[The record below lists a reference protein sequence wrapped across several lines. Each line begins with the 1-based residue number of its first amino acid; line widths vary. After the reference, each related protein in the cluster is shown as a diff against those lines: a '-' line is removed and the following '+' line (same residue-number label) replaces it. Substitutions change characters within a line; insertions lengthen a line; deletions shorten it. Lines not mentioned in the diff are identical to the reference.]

1 MSDDQIDRK
10 IAVIFAT
17 DVVGYSKSMEAD
29 EAQTIKNLRACKTL
43 LNKSLTK
50 YGGRVFNTAG
60 DSILAEFSSAVEAL
74 ECAAEFQ
81 ATLKKHN
88 ESSEAAKRMEFRI
101 GVNMGDVVKEDGNL
115 YGDGVNIAA
124 RLEALAQPNGIS
136 ISKPVYDFV
145 QGKTGLVFNDLG
157 IQQVKQNRFHV
168 YDVLLDASQ
177 KRRLSKSL
185 SSKKPMIAA
194 VITLLAICVGLFW
207 FTQQNAGNDPAKTPD
222 FAFELPSKPSIAVM
236 PFTNLSGDEN
246 KEYIGAGLSQNI
258 TNALSRSSEVFVI
271 SNSSAKQIFSQTTDA
286 TEISAALGV
295 KFLLTG
301 GVQHAGAQL
310 RVNVEL
316 VDAVSGDNIWVDQF
330 NGELSELF
338 DFQDVITASV
348 FEALQIKFAA
358 ELGGASVDPTR
369 FSSVNEMRA
378 VNEGRRELLKF
389 TPEAHKKFEDILMKE
404 YNAGSRSG
412 PLINAL
418 GWLYFQK
425 VAMGLFDD
433 RAATMAKG
441 REAARQAH
449 ELMGDANSLVL
460 GAWFDLFDRDYEAA
474 QEKVRVA
481 SKIGSPSGDDL
492 AVAGSVYLLSGQ
504 PELARKSFVDAMRV
518 SPFHPPWYANR
529 IVTSLILLERYEEA
543 TEVARSIVEK
553 GDQGKITP
561 YAHSRALVS
570 LAIIAKRQ
578 NDDDGGRKVIKR
590 LIEVNPNFTQKTLG
604 MYLGQMKDTAIIKD
618 FRTILGEYGLPAGE

>member
-10 IAVIFAT
+10 IAVIFAA
-17 DVVGYSKSMEAD
+17 DVVGYSKSMEDD
-29 EAQTIKNLRACKTL
+29 EAKTIKNLRACRTL

-50 YGGRVFNTAG
+50 YGGRIFNTAG
-60 DSILAEFSSAVEAL
+60 DSILADFSSAVEAL

-81 ATLKKHN
+81 ANLKKRN
-88 ESSEAAKRMEFRI
+88 ESSETAKQMEFRVGI
-101 GVNMGDVVKEDGNL
+101 NMGDVVKEDGNL

-145 QGKTGLVFNDLG
+145 NGKTGLVFNDLG
-157 IQQVKQNRFHV
+157 IQQVKENKFHV
-168 YDVLLDASQ
+168 YDVLLDGLQ
-177 KRRLSKSL
+177 KRRLPKPL
-185 SSKKPMIAA
+185 SSRKPI
-194 VITLLAICVGLFW
+194 ITAGISLLGICIGAFW
-207 FTQQNAGNDPAKTPD
+207 FTQQITEKDSTKTMD

-236 PFTNLSGDEN
+236 PFANLSDDEN
-246 KEYIGAGLSQNI
+246 KGYIGSGLTQNI
-258 TNALSRSSEVFVI
+258 TNALSRSSEIFVI
-271 SNSSAKQIFSQTTDA
+271 SNSSAKQIFSQTTNALD
-286 TEISAALGV
+286 ISIALGV
-295 KFLLTG
+295 QFLLTG
-301 GVQHAGAQL
+301 SVQHAGAQL

-316 VDAVSGDNIWVDQF
+316 VDALSGDNIWVDQF
-330 NGELSELF
+330 NGDLSELF
-338 DFQDVITASV
+338 DFQDEITNSV

-358 ELGGASVDPTR
+358 ELGGAAVDPTR
-369 FSSVNEMRA
+369 YSSVNEMRA

-404 YNAGSRSG
+404 YNTGSRSG

-433 RAATMAKG
+433 RADTMAKG
-441 REAARQAH
+441 REAAKQAH
-449 ELMGDANSLVL
+449 EMMGDANSLVL

-474 QEKVRVA
+474 QEKVRIA
-481 SKIGSPSGDDL
+481 SKIGSPSGDNL
-492 AVAGSVYLLSGQ
+492 AVAGSIYLLSGQ
-504 PELARKSFVDAMRV
+504 PEPARKSFVDAMRV
-518 SPFHPPWYANR
+518 SPFYPPWYANR
-529 IVTSLILLERYEEA
+529 LVTSLLLLERFEEA

-561 YAHSRALVS
+561 YAHARALVS

-578 NDDDGGRKVIKR
+578 NNDNAGRKAIKR

-604 MYLGQMKDTAIIKD
+604 MYIGQMKDTAIIED
-618 FRTILGEYGLPAGE
+618 FRTTLGEYGLPAG

>member
-1 MSDDQIDRK
+1 MSNAQIDRK
-10 IAVIFAT
+10 IAVIFAA

-29 EAQTIKNLRACKTL
+29 EAKTINNLRACRTL

-50 YGGRVFNTAG
+50 YGGRIFNTAG
-60 DSILAEFSSAVEAL
+60 DSILADFSSAVEAL
-74 ECAAEFQ
+74 NCAAEFQ
-81 ATLKKHN
+81 ANLKKRN
-88 ESSEAAKRMEFRI
+88 ESSEADEHMAFRI

-115 YGDGVNIAA
+115 YGDGVNIAV

-145 QGKTGLVFNDLG
+145 QSKTDLAFNDLG
-157 IQQVKQNRFHV
+157 IQQVKQNKFHV
-168 YDVLLDASQ
+168 YDVMLDGSQ
-177 KRRLSKSL
+177 KRRLSKPL
-185 SSKKPMIAA
+185 SSRKPMITT
-194 VITLLAICVGLFW
+194 VISLLVICICAFW
-207 FTQQNAGNDPAKTPD
+207 FTQQNTEKDFSKTAD

-236 PFTNLSGDEN
+236 PFANLSSDEN
-246 KEYIGAGLSQNI
+246 KEYIGSGLTQNI
-258 TNALSRSSEVFVI
+258 TNALSRSSEIFVI
-271 SNSSAKQIFSQTTDA
+271 SNSSAKQIFSQTTNA
-286 TEISAALGV
+286 TDISIALGV
-295 KFLLTG
+295 QFLLTG
-301 GVQHAGAQL
+301 SVQSAGAQL

-316 VDAVSGDNIWVDQF
+316 VDALSGDNIWVDQF
-330 NGELSELF
+330 NGNLSELF
-338 DFQDVITASV
+338 DFQDDITSSV

-358 ELGGASVDPTR
+358 ELGGAAVDPTR
-369 FSSVNEMRA
+369 YSSVNEMRA

-433 RAATMAKG
+433 RADTLAKG

-449 ELMGDANSLVL
+449 EMMGDANSLML
-460 GAWFDLFDRDYEAA
+460 GAWFDLFDREYEAA
-474 QEKVRVA
+474 QEKVRMA
-481 SKIGSPSGDDL
+481 SKIGSPSGDNL

-504 PELARKSFVDAMRV
+504 PEPARKSFVDAMRV

-529 IVTSLILLERYEEA
+529 LVTSLVLLERYEEA
-543 TEVARSIVEK
+543 TEVATSIVEK

-561 YAHSRALVS
+561 YAHARALVS

-578 NDDDGGRKVIKR
+578 NDDNAGRKAVKR
-590 LIEVNPNFTQKTLG
+590 LIEVNPNFTQQTLG
-604 MYLGQMKDTAIIKD
+604 MYIGQMKDKAILRD
-618 FRTILGEYGLPAGE
+618 FRTILGEYGLPAS

>member
-1 MSDDQIDRK
+1 MSNAQIDRK
-10 IAVIFAT
+10 IAVIFAA

-29 EAQTIKNLRACKTL
+29 EAKTINNLRACRTL

-50 YGGRVFNTAG
+50 YGGRIFNTAG
-60 DSILAEFSSAVEAL
+60 DSILADFSSAVEAL
-74 ECAAEFQ
+74 NCAAEFQ
-81 ATLKKHN
+81 ANLKKRN
-88 ESSEAAKRMEFRI
+88 ESSEAGKQMEFRI
-101 GVNMGDVVKEDGNL
+101 GVNMGDVVIEDENL

-145 QGKTGLVFNDLG
+145 QSKTDLAFNDLG
-157 IQQVKQNRFHV
+157 IQQVKQNKFHV
-168 YDVLLDASQ
+168 YDVMLDGSQ
-177 KRRLSKSL
+177 KRRLSKPL
-185 SSKKPMIAA
+185 SSRKPMITT
-194 VITLLAICVGLFW
+194 VISLLVICICAFW
-207 FTQQNAGNDPAKTPD
+207 FTQQKAEKDSAKTAD

-236 PFTNLSGDEN
+236 PFANLSSDEN
-246 KEYIGAGLSQNI
+246 KEYIGSGLTQNI
-258 TNALSRSSEVFVI
+258 TNALSRSSEIFVI
-271 SNSSAKQIFSQTTDA
+271 SNSSAKQIFSQTTNAKD
-286 TEISAALGV
+286 ISIALGV
-295 KFLLTG
+295 QFLLTG
-301 GVQHAGAQL
+301 SVQSAGAQL

-316 VDAVSGDNIWVDQF
+316 VDALSGDNVWVDQF
-330 NGELSELF
+330 NGDLNELF
-338 DFQDVITASV
+338 DFQDDITSSV

-358 ELGGASVDPTR
+358 ELGGAAVDPTR
-369 FSSVNEMRA
+369 YSSVNEMRA

-433 RAATMAKG
+433 RADTLAKG

-449 ELMGDANSLVL
+449 EIMGDANSLML
-460 GAWFDLFDRDYEAA
+460 GAWFDLFDREYEAA
-474 QEKVRVA
+474 QEKVRMA
-481 SKIGSPSGDDL
+481 SKIGSPSGDNL

-504 PELARKSFVDAMRV
+504 PEPARKSFVDAMRV

-529 IVTSLILLERYEEA
+529 LVTSLVLLERYEEA

-561 YAHSRALVS
+561 YAHARALVS

-578 NDDDGGRKVIKR
+578 NDDNAGRKAVKR
-590 LIEVNPNFTQKTLG
+590 LIEVNPNFTQQTLG
-604 MYLGQMKDTAIIKD
+604 MYIGQMKDKAILKD
-618 FRTILGEYGLPAGE
+618 FRTILGEYGLPAG